1 MKTNKTRLFGT
12 LLALMAGASQ
22 GAWAQAN
29 VTTADALYDAVTKNQ
44 TVTLGQ
50 DITLRTDGRLHID
63 GKTVTLDLNGHTLTR
78 PMTAADAGGQVI
90 AVMNGG
96 KLTITDSSGSNS
108 GKITGGWSYQGS
120 GIYVYEN
127 CELTINGGTITGN
140 RSDKIEGEGTNYG
153 YGGGV
158 ENHGTMTITGGNITG
173 NTAGQFGGGIHNEG
187 TLTITGGTIADNTAG
202 TYGGAIYSNRTV
214 AISGATLCGNTAQL
228 GGGAIC
234 SEGTLTLDG
243 VTITGNSSDNYGGGI
258 YMFKSAASP
267 GIVQLQGVCTIT
279 GNTAQAGS
287 GIFQVTNGAGVDGPT
302 LKMQDKPVVDN
313 NTNDNVYLQ
322 SYQLITLTGAFETGA
337 RVGVCCED
345 LGQETFT
352 RGYVDHNDAADPS
365 TFFFFS
371 SPTVNGVVNKVGREV
386 GFTIKG
392 YNYVECSWDGG
403 KVTETEK
410 NLSLSWQTVH
420 VLSGDNTANGEW
432 LPLEGGHYYI
442 VTANAEYTALQ
453 VQNCLN
459 TSGAHLILCNGTQL
473 KVNNGVK
480 VEAGNTLHI
489 HGQPGNTGQLI
500 ATNEEYE
507 AAAIGSGDAADAGTI
522 YFHGGTITATSRHG
536 SGAAGI
542 GGGYEHAGG
551 NIYIYGGDITAT
563 SAYHAPGIGSG
574 GDCPAASAG
583 NVYIYGGNITAVAG
597 VNAAGIGG
605 GNDGA
610 GPIVRIYGGDVTA
623 TGGQGG
629 AGIGSGGKS
638 GSNDSSWGDIAI
650 YGGTVH
656 ANGGAKASGGTG
668 IGGGDNCFRGTVN
681 IQGGT
686 VYADGYN
693 TDFAI
698 GCGSMDYG
706 GQFSSSGNITI
717 SGGTVYAK
725 SHGSSGNTSFGGSA
739 IGGDGGTKVAITG
752 GEIHAFFGNK
762 TACIPIKIANS
773 SLLTLGDNM
782 TVYVGDNQ
790 RQDANGRVEALL
802 SSHDGYALIRPCDHT
817 NKTVSSFDDEYHY
830 FSCSYCLTT
839 PADNKE
845 EHSFNDNDICEICGR
860 NLTLT
865 LYDNSSNSSTLQT
878 YNGKSADAI
887 TLSGRT
893 LYKGGMWNT
902 LCLPFDVEIET
913 SPLVGATA
921 KYLNN
926 ATFDEGT
933 LTLEFKD
940 VVSYTSGGSTH
951 TYLQAG
957 TPYFIKWTTV
967 GDPIQNP
974 KFSYCFLA
982 STEPTDITFDG
993 VLTFRGIYD
1002 PQNISSE
1009 NKTMLYLGADNKLY
1023 YPNAAMTIGAFR
1035 AYFELADG
1043 LTAGDPASG
1052 IRTFVLNFDGEE
1064 TGIREINA
1072 SNPSNASN
1080 AWFSLDGQR
1089 LSGKP
1094 AQRGLYLNR
1103 GRKVLIK

>member
-1 MKTNKTRLFGT
+1 MKKRKFTILAA
-12 LLALMAGASQ
+12 LLIVVQA
-22 GAWAQAN
+22 AWAQVT
-29 VTTADALYDAVTKNQ
+29 VTTAANLLEAVKTSQ
-44 TVTLGQ
+44 TVKLGA
-50 DITLRTDGRLHID
+50 DITTPSEGGRLDINN
-63 GKTVTLDLNGHTLTR
+63 GITVTLDLNGHTLKR
-78 PMTAADAGGQVI
+78 NMTESHPGGQAIIV
-90 AVMNGG
+90 NEGG
-96 KLTITDSSGSNS
+96 KLTIKDSG
-108 GKITGGWSYQGS
+108 T
-120 GIYVYEN
+120 
-127 CELTINGGTITGN
+127 GGTITGGWANGGGGIYVREGGELTVEGGTISGN
-140 RSDKIEGEGTNYG
+140 RAEKDADGNWGDGGGIDNWGTLTISGGTISGNEAENGGGINNEKTGTLTMTGGTISSNKAEDGGGICNEGTG
-153 YGGGV
+153 Q
-158 ENHGTMTITGGNITG
+158 ITGVTVSG
-173 NTAGQFGGGIHNEG
+173 NTASDDGGGIYAWATASGSMVLTDVTITNNQAQTGGGIALWKPESQNCTVELRGACIITSNTATLFGGGIYHFG
-187 TLTITGGTIADNTAG
+187 
-202 TYGGAIYSNRTV
+202 Y
-214 AISGATLCGNTAQL
+214 
-228 GGGAIC
+228 
-234 SEGTLTLDG
+234 LD
-243 VTITGNSSDNYGGGI
+243 
-258 YMFKSAASP
+258 ARE
-267 GIVQLQGVCTIT
+267 
-279 GNTAQAGS
+279 
-287 GIFQVTNGAGVDGPT
+287 GPT
-302 LKMQDKPVVDN
+302 LKMQDKPVVQS
-313 NTNDNVYLQ
+313 NTPTDVHIGN
-322 SYQLITLTGAFETGA
+322 YQLITLSAPFTTGA
-337 RVGVCCED
+337 RVGVYCANE
-345 LGQETFT
+345 QQTVFT
-352 RGYVDHNDAADPS
+352 SGYKNHNGNTDPE
-365 TFFFFS
+365 TFFFVS
-371 SPTVNGVVNKVGREV
+371 SPTA
-386 GFTIKG
+386 
-392 YNYVECSWDGG
+392 DGD
-403 KVTETEK
+403 V
-410 NLSLSWQTVH
+410 
-420 VLSGDNTANGEW
+420 VLSGDEAAIQATGYKYVERGWDAANNKLTETTKVCESYTVINSSTPNDNGWIGLEDGQWYVATGTAE
-432 LPLEGGHYYI
+432 
-442 VTANAEYTALQ
+442 VK
-453 VQNCLN
+453 VLN
-459 TSGAHLILCNGTQL
+459 VLGTAHLILRDGAKLTV
-473 KVNNGVK
+473 KSGVK
-480 VEAGNTLHI
+480 VEQGKTLHI
-489 HGQPGNTGQLI
+489 YGQPKGIGVPGMLI

-542 GGGYEHAGG
+542 GGGYKHAGG

-623 TGGQGG
+623 TGGKGG
-629 AGIGSGGKS
+629 AGIGSGGKN

-656 ANGGAKASGGTG
+656 ANGGGAG

-698 GCGSMDYG
+698 GSGSMDYG

-926 ATFDEGT
+926 ATFAEGT

-993 VLTFRGIYD
+993 VLTFRGNYN
-1002 PQNISSE
+1002 PLSISTKGD
-1009 NKTMLYLGADNKLY
+1009 NTKLYLADDNTISYPKGAT
-1023 YPNAAMTIGAFR
+1023 TIGAFQ
-1035 AYFELADG
+1035 AYFQLADG
-1043 LTAGDPASG
+1043 ITADESSVANVDG
-1052 IRTFVLNFDGEE
+1052 ITYIKLKLGNGIA
-1064 TGIREINA
+1064 TGITNTDFTDDTDKADVWYSI
-1072 SNPSNASN
+1072 
-1080 AWFSLDGQR
+1080 DGCR
-1089 LSGKP
+1089 LTGKP
-1094 AQRGLYLNR
+1094 TQKGIYINKGKRII
-1103 GRKVLIK
+1103 IK